1 MRRFTFAG
9 ICAPLLLAF
18 LALTPA
24 RASVVY
30 TASGSPVSGIND
42 SAKATITLGSGTI
55 TVMLDQLS
63 QYTGQSDVGL
73 LSGISFVVGP
83 TISSTTLSSYT
94 YSGLASLSSSGT
106 VTGATESA
114 THWGTTVSG
123 GIVYLATVGTGAA
136 GGQPDD
142 LIIGPNASGNF
153 SSSYGPVGNSVTN
166 HLPVV
171 LGEATFVLN
180 APGVTSAT
188 TLSDLVFNFGTSGG
202 QTLTG
207 VLMPIDAPEPASVLV
222 IASGL
227 LGMGLFAR
235 KKTAAR

>member
-1 MRRFTFAG
+1 MRRFTFSG
-9 ICAPLLLAF
+9 LCASFLLTF

-24 RASVVY
+24 HASVVY
-30 TASGSPVSGIND
+30 TASGSPVTGITD
-42 SAKATITLGSGTI
+42 SAKATITLGSGMI
-55 TVMLDQLS
+55 TVTLDELS

-73 LSGISFVVGP
+73 LSGISFVIGP

-106 VTGATESA
+106 VTSTTEPT
-114 THWGTTVSG
+114 THWGTTVSSG
-123 GIVYLATVGTGAA
+123 TVYLATVGTGAA

-142 LIIGPNASGNF
+142 LIIGPNSSGNF
-153 SSSYGPVGNSVTN
+153 TSSYGSVNKSVTN

-171 LGEATFVLN
+171 LGEATFVII

-188 TLSDLVFNFGTSGG
+188 TLSDVLFNFGTSSG

-207 VLMPIDAPEPASVLV
+207 VLTPTNAPEPASLVVL
-222 IASGL
+222 ASGL
-227 LGMGLFAR
+227 SGMGLFAR
-235 KKTAAR
+235 RKARAR